1 MRNISTLNA
10 IAVAAVSVVS
20 LCGSAWAGNN
30 AQPDWKKLEDRAR
43 TNIKSFS
50 GYTLNGA
57 DHAYDVTDRI
67 VDDDGA
73 QHVRFNRTY
82 RGMRVLGG
90 DLVVHNEGSGNFRS
104 ASLSLNRSINVARNA
119 TISAGT
125 AIKVAFNAYGGTT
138 NGVKPELLVYA
149 RGDIPT
155 LAYDVRIFGMQP
167 DGTPMEMH
175 VIVDASTSLIL
186 EDWNDIKT
194 SALAGTGKTLYSGTV
209 ALTTDLVSG
218 KLNLRDPSRGN
229 LYTVNMSNSTTGA
242 GTVYTITGTTTAA
255 NAWGSGAVGTTVA
268 ALQTVAADAQ
278 HGASK
283 TWDYFK
289 NVHGRNGINNDGVGS
304 FSKVHYGTY
313 YINAFWSDTC
323 FCMSYGDGDGTVLGP
338 LVSID
343 IAAHE
348 MTHGITT
355 RTANLIYSGESGA
368 LNEATSDIFG
378 TAVEYY
384 AANTTDAGD
393 YLIGEKVV
401 KVGTNKFLRSMITP
415 SVDGLS
421 ADCWYSTVGNL
432 DVHFSSGVANHFFY
446 LLSEGTK
453 AGVPSKTC
461 ATGNTRV
468 ATGTGTLTGITR
480 AKAEKIWYRALT
492 VYMTSSTNYA
502 GARAATISAA
512 KDLYGITSTE
522 QAAVAAAW
530 TAVGR
535 P

>member
-1 MRNISTLNA
+1 VRKLFTPTA
-10 IAVAAVSVVS
+10 IAVAAVSA
-20 LCGSAWAGNN
+20 LCLSGLACAGS
-30 AQPDWKKLEDRAR
+30 PDWKKSEDRSRAH
-43 TNIKSFS
+43 IKSFS

-57 DHAYDVTDRI
+57 DHAYEVTDR
-67 VDDDGA
+67 VLDDDGV
-73 QHVRFNRTY
+73 QHIRFNRRY

-90 DLVVHNEGSGNFRS
+90 DLVMHNESSGNFRS
-104 ASLSLNRSINVARNA
+104 ASLSLNRSINVARTA
-119 TISAGT
+119 TVSAGT

-138 NGVKPELLVYA
+138 RGVQPELLVYA
-149 RGDIPT
+149 RGDIPA
-155 LAYDVRIFGMQP
+155 LAYDVRLFDTQP

-175 VIVDASTSLIL
+175 VIVDASTALVL
-186 EDWNDIKT
+186 EAWDDIRT

-209 ALTTDLVSG
+209 ALTTDLVAG
-218 KLNLRDPSRGN
+218 KLSLRDPSRGN
-229 LYTVNMSNSTTGA
+229 VNTVDMSNATTGT
-242 GTVYTITGTTTAA
+242 GTLFTITGSTTAA
-255 NAWGSGAVGTTVA
+255 NVWGTGAIGTTAA
-268 ALQTVAADAQ
+268 ALRTAAADAQ
-278 HGASK
+278 YGTAK

-289 NVHGRNGINNDGVGS
+289 NVHGRRGIANDGVGS
-304 FSKVHYGTY
+304 FSKVHYGTKY
-313 YINAFWSDTC
+313 MNAFWSDSC
-323 FCMSYGDGDGTVLGP
+323 FCMSFGDGDGTILGP

-348 MTHGITT
+348 MTHGITS
-355 RTANLIYSGESGA
+355 RTANLIYSGESGG

-384 AANTTDAGD
+384 AANSTDAGD

-401 KVGTNKFLRSMITP
+401 KTGTNKFLRSMVTP
-415 SVDGLS
+415 SVDGFS
-421 ADCWYSTVGNL
+421 ADCWYSTVGNTL
-432 DVHFSSGVANHFFY
+432 VHYSSGVANHFFY
-446 LLSEGTK
+446 LLSEGTR

-480 AKAEKIWYRALT
+480 VKAEKIWYRALT

-502 GARAATISAA
+502 GARAATINAA
-512 KDLYGITSTE
+512 KDLYGISSTE

>member
-1 MRNISTLNA
+1 MRTLSTPTA
-10 IAVAAVSVVS
+10 IAVAAASVLS
-20 LCGSAWAGNN
+20 LSGAAWA
-30 AQPDWKKLEDRAR
+30 ASADWKASEDRAR

-50 GYTLNGA
+50 GYTLHGA
-57 DHAYDVTDRI
+57 DHAYEVTDRVI
-67 VDDDGA
+67 DTDGV
-73 QHVRFNRTY
+73 QHIRFNRTF

-90 DLVVHNEGSGNFRS
+90 DLVVHNESSGNFRS
-104 ASLSLNRSINVARNA
+104 ASLSLNRAINPARTA

-125 AIKVAFNAYGGTT
+125 AIKAAFNAYGGSS
-138 NGVKPELLVYA
+138 NGVVPELMVYA
-149 RGDIPT
+149 RGDIPV
-155 LAYDVRIFGMQP
+155 LAYDVRMFGTLP

-175 VIVDASTSLIL
+175 VIVDASTALIL
-186 EDWNDIKT
+186 EAWNDIHT
-194 SALAGTGKTLYSGTV
+194 SALAGTGKSLYSGTV
-209 ALTTDLVSG
+209 ALTTDLVG
-218 KLNLRDPSRGN
+218 ATLTLRDPSRGN
-229 LYTVNMSNSTTGA
+229 TYTVNMNNVTTGTGA
-242 GTVYTITGTTTAA
+242 PFVITGTTTAA
-255 NAWGSGAVGTTVA
+255 NAWGTGAVGTTTA
-268 ALQTVAADAQ
+268 ALQTVAVDAEY
-278 HGASK
+278 GTAK

-289 NVHGRNGINNDGVGS
+289 NVHGRNGIANNGVGS
-304 FSKVHYGTY
+304 YNQVHYGTY

-323 FCMSYGDGDGTVLGP
+323 FCMSYGDGDGTVIGP

-343 IAAHE
+343 ITAHE

-355 RTANLIYSGESGA
+355 RTANLTYSGESGA

-421 ADCWYSTVGNL
+421 ADCWYSTLGSL

>member
-1 MRNISTLNA
+1 M
-10 IAVAAVSVVS
+10 AVAAASVLS
-20 LCGSAWAGNN
+20 LCGSAWAG
-30 AQPDWKKLEDRAR
+30 APDWKKSEDRAR
-43 TNIKSFS
+43 SNIKSFS

-57 DHAYDVTDRI
+57 DHAYDVTDR
-67 VDDDGA
+67 VLDSDGV
-73 QHVRFNRTY
+73 QHIRFNRTY

-90 DLVVHNEGSGNFRS
+90 DLVMHNESSGNFRG
-104 ASLSLNRSINVARNA
+104 ASLSLNRAINVARTT

-125 AIKVAFNAYGGTT
+125 AIKVAFNTYRGST

-149 RGDIPT
+149 RGDIPA
-155 LAYDVRIFGMQP
+155 LAYDVRLFGMQP

-175 VIVDASTSLIL
+175 VIVDASTALIL
-186 EDWNDIKT
+186 EAWNDIHT
-194 SALAGTGKTLYSGTV
+194 AALAGTGKSLYSGTV
-209 ALTTDLVSG
+209 ALTTDLVG
-218 KLNLRDPSRGN
+218 GTLNLRDPSRGN
-229 LYTVNMSNSTTGA
+229 TYTVNMNNATTGTGA
-242 GTVYTITGTTTAA
+242 IFTIPGTTTTANVWGTGAIGITAA
-255 NAWGSGAVGTTVA
+255 ALRTVA
-268 ALQTVAADAQ
+268 VDAEYGAA
-278 HGASK
+278 K

-289 NVHGRNGINNDGVGS
+289 NVHGRNGIANNGVAS
-304 FSKVHYGTY
+304 YNQVHYGTKY
-313 YINAFWSDTC
+313 ANAFWSDTC
-323 FCMSYGDGDGTVLGP
+323 FCMSFGDGDGTILGP
-338 LVSID
+338 LVSVD
-343 IAAHE
+343 ITAHE

-355 RTANLIYSGESGA
+355 RTANLIYSGESGG

-401 KVGTNKFLRSMITP
+401 KTGTNKFLRSMITP
-415 SVDGLS
+415 SIDGLS
-421 ADCWYSTVGNL
+421 ADCWYSTLGSL

-446 LLSEGTK
+446 LLAEGTK

-468 ATGTGTLTGITR
+468 ASGTGTLTGITR

-512 KDLYGITSTE
+512 KDLYGITSVE